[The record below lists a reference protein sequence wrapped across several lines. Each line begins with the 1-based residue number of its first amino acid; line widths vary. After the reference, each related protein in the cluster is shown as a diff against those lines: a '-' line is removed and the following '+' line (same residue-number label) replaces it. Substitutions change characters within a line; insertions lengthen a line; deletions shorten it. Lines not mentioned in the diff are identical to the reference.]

1 MFYVTFSSFFNVTI
15 LAGVT
20 EVGSTATELQVVIIF
35 AVLSIASG
43 VVVQQLGFM
52 RTYLKVLTGGV
63 LVTEVEFV
71 WLIADLMMT
80 EARLAVVCRHLLA
93 WLHTEVRVSGGGGDV
108 GVVIAVLTLLT
119 HPGVSWVCDGEVVTS
134 TDTPCR
140 PHHCQ
145 VPPVTVQ
152 TQVTEWS
159 PH

>member
-43 VVVQQLGFM
+43 VVVQQRGFM

-63 LVTEVEFV
+63 VVTEVEFG
-71 WLIADLMMT
+71 WLIADLMVT

-93 WLHTEVRVSGGGGDV
+93 RLHTGVRVSGG
-108 GVVIAVLTLLT
+108 
-119 HPGVSWVCDGEVVTS
+119 
-134 TDTPCR
+134 
-140 PHHCQ
+140 
-145 VPPVTVQ
+145 
-152 TQVTEWS
+152 
-159 PH
+159 